1 MNPQI
6 SINNLKFGYEPNKY
20 IYKDEFYNPEI
31 PSQYELK
38 NSKKYENKIPN
49 YHIYNGI
56 NGAIVQDN
64 PDFKNLN
71 DNNGTPNGDEN
82 IFISGK
88 LNSAGSEQKHSQLED
103 KNDILE

>member
-20 IYKDEFYNPEI
+20 IYTDRLFNPEI

-38 NSKKYENKIPN
+38 NAKKYENKIPN
-49 YHIYNGI
+49 YQIYKDI
-56 NGAIVQDN
+56 NGGIVKDN

-71 DNNGTPNGDEN
+71 DNNGTPYGDEN
-82 IFISGK
+82 GFVSGK
-88 LNSAGSEQKHSQLED
+88 LNSAGSEQKPTYLED
-103 KNDILE
+103 KDILE